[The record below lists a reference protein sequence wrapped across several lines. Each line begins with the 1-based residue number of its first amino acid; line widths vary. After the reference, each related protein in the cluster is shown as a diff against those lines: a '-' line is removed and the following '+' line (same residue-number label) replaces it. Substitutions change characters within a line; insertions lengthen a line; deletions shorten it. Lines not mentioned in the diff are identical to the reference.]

1 MTKAQE
7 SQKELAGHGEER
19 QEKQKSPGDV
29 SLRFL
34 KQHKGCWISM
44 HTAWLCSEYKR
55 EQGGQC

>member
-7 SQKELAGHGEER
+7 SQKELAGHGREKL
-19 QEKQKSPGDV
+19 EKQKSPEDV

-34 KQHKGCWISM
+34 KQHKGCGISM
-44 HTAWLCSEYKR
+44 HTAWPCSGYER